1 MTRAPIIAHGIG
13 GRLDLPVPVSYFAAG
28 AAVVLIV
35 SFVALAALWKK
46 PRLQAGPTYDA
57 KSTGSIPTWWLSWA
71 GVLGLGL
78 AVIGEL
84 AALLTG
90 QESTGTRNIAPVLLW
105 VYFWLVVPF
114 AGLVL
119 GNLYTAVNPWRTL
132 GRWLGIGEVERAR
145 PRFGIWPAVIGLLA
159 FAWLKLVYPNGSTPG
174 AIAIAALVYT
184 VVQLALM
191 VRYGRETSLAS
202 FDIFTPYNRLLS
214 SISPWGRTNEG
225 RLAYRGW
232 LRSLPAIPEWN
243 GLAPFLIA
251 MIGTVSFD
259 GISNTTW
266 YETLTGDLGMSVGGK
281 TLILPLTCAG
291 IGGAYYLACA
301 AAARMGGDSSIS
313 AGSVATRFAHTLV
326 PIAAAY
332 AFAHYFTL
340 VIFEGQSIVS
350 AGADPFGLGWNLGGG
365 RDYKIDFFLG
375 AIPVWYLQVATIVA
389 GHVAGV
395 ILAHDRALSDWR
407 GLGAVRSQYAM
418 LMLMV
423 LLTGLGLFILAG

>member
-1 MTRAPIIAHGIG
+1 LTRAPIIAHGIG
-13 GRLDLPVPVSYFAAG
+13 GRLDLPVPVSYFAAE

-46 PRLQAGPTYDA
+46 PRLQTGPIYDI
-57 KSTGSIPTWWLSWA
+57 KSAGSIPTLWLSWL

-78 AVIGEL
+78 VVIAGL

-132 GRWLGIGEVERAR
+132 GRWLGIGEVERGR
-145 PRFGIWPAVIGLLA
+145 PRVGIWPAVIGLVA
-159 FAWLKLVYPNGSTPG
+159 FAWLELVYPNGSTPG

-184 VVQLALM
+184 VGQLALM
-191 VRYGRETSLAS
+191 ARYGRETSLAS
-202 FDIFTPYNRLLS
+202 FDIFTTYNRLLS

-232 LRSLPAIPEWN
+232 LRSLPVIPEWN

-251 MIGTVSFD
+251 MIGTVTFD

-266 YETLTGDLGMSVGGK
+266 YEALTGDLGMSVGGK
-281 TLILPLTCAG
+281 TLLLPLTCAV
-291 IGGAYYLACA
+291 IGVPITWLARRPPGWGAIRKSLQAQSPPVLPTPWCPSPPPMPLPTISRRSSSRARASSAPAPTPSASVGTWVGA
-301 AAARMGGDSSIS
+301 ATTRSIS
-313 AGSVATRFAHTLV
+313 S
-326 PIAAAY
+326 
-332 AFAHYFTL
+332 
-340 VIFEGQSIVS
+340 S
-350 AGADPFGLGWNLGGG
+350 A
-365 RDYKIDFFLG
+365 
-375 AIPVWYLQVATIVA
+375 
-389 GHVAGV
+389 
-395 ILAHDRALSDWR
+395 
-407 GLGAVRSQYAM
+407 RSRSG
-418 LMLMV
+418 
-423 LLTGLGLFILAG
+423 TCK

>member
-1 MTRAPIIAHGIG
+1 M
-13 GRLDLPVPVSYFAAG
+13 
-28 AAVVLIV
+28 
-35 SFVALAALWKK
+35 
-46 PRLQAGPTYDA
+46 
-57 KSTGSIPTWWLSWA
+57 
-71 GVLGLGL
+71 
-78 AVIGEL
+78 
-84 AALLTG
+84 
-90 QESTGTRNIAPVLLW
+90 LLW
-105 VYFWLVVPF
+105 VYFWLVMPF

-132 GRWLGIGEVERAR
+132 GRWLGIGEVERGR
-145 PRFGIWPAVIGLLA
+145 PRVGIWPAVFGLLA
-159 FAWLKLVYPNGSTPG
+159 FAWLELVYPNGSTPG

-184 VVQLALM
+184 VGQLALM
-191 VRYGRETSLAS
+191 ARYGRETSLAS

-232 LRSLPAIPEWN
+232 LRSLPVIPEWN

-251 MIGTVSFD
+251 MIGTVTFD

-266 YETLTGDLGMSVGGK
+266 YEALTGDLGMSVGGK
-281 TLILPLTCAG
+281 SLLLPLTCAV

-301 AAARMGGDSSIS
+301 AAARLGRDPSIT

-375 AIPVWYLQVATIVA
+375 AIPVWYLQVA
-389 GHVAGV
+389 H
-395 ILAHDRALSDWR
+395 HRRRPRRR
-407 GLGAVRSQYAM
+407 GDPGPRSRP
-418 LMLMV
+418 
-423 LLTGLGLFILAG
+423 I